1 MTAIEKA
8 LAYWEEFQSEIDG
21 LYYETNKAGRLELDK
36 QRPAVAEAIS
46 ALQEKIKRE
55 KECKPLTQG
64 FTVIDTKTGEYPDLR
79 GIVLNEDWAE
89 GLMYCDMEGFAIQ
102 EDGYLILMDE
112 CGNCTYAPAGRF
124 EIRPLKEDAE

>member
-1 MTAIEKA
+1 MTNQKVIEFLERKA
-8 LAYWEEFQSEIDG
+8 KRAHPCDLAYYD
-21 LYYETNKAGRLELDK
+21 R
-36 QRPAVAEAIS
+36 AIFV
-46 ALQEKIKRE
+46 LQEKIERE

-79 GIVLNEDWAE
+79 DIALNEDWAE

-124 EIRPLKEDAE
+124 EIRLLKEDVE